1 MYIIGPALESGDS
14 GGMKVREQQAV
25 AHEVLTFLQRQSLAP
40 TPQNYAIGYVLQ
52 SGSNE
57 ALSKA
62 VNDATDGGIRMSQQQ
77 ADDIFMRC
85 VGGLG
90 GASGAQAAEAL
101 RNQTRHQL
109 LRLAEVASS
118 AAERTGD
125 FNRDLS
131 TGYEKLADKD
141 AAGIGLII
149 SDMIERSLRAEQ
161 DLAAAA
167 KEVEVLRQELDTAR
181 HDANLDAL
189 TGLPNRRALETAMD
203 RLQKGNLPFA
213 VAICDVDHFKRV
225 NDRYGHA
232 VGDRVLKMVAT
243 SLVESCG
250 GQMVGRWGGE
260 EFLVIVQGLAPE
272 ETVELLDGARRT
284 LGQRAFTLRETDEPM
299 GAITFS
305 AGVALIS
312 EGAEWSSALDAA
324 DTALYRAKA
333 EGRNMVLRG

>member
-1 MYIIGPALESGDS
+1 M
-14 GGMKVREQQAV
+14 
-25 AHEVLTFLQRQSLAP
+25 
-40 TPQNYAIGYVLQ
+40 GYVLK
-52 SGSNE
+52 SGTNEPLSN
-57 ALSKA
+57 A

-85 VGGLG
+85 LGSFGGQSG
-90 GASGAQAAEAL
+90 GHADAL

-125 FNRDLS
+125 FNRDLNI
-131 TGYEKLADKD
+131 GYEKLADKD
-141 AAGIGLII
+141 VAGIGVVI

-167 KEVEVLRQELDTAR
+167 REVEVLRQELDTAR

-203 RLQKGNLPFA
+203 GLRSGKRSFA

-225 NDRYGHA
+225 NDQYGHS

-250 GQMVGRWGGE
+250 DQLVGRWGGE
-260 EFLVIVQGLAPE
+260 EFLIIAHGFSADQA
-272 ETVELLDGARRT
+272 VELLDGARRD
-284 LGQRAFTLRETDEPM
+284 LGQRAFKLRDTDEPL

-305 AGVALIS
+305 AGVATVQD
-312 EGAEWSSALDAA
+312 GAEWGSALNDADA
-324 DTALYRAKA
+324 ALYRAKA
-333 EGRNMVLRG
+333 QGRNLVLSA

>member
-1 MYIIGPALESGDS
+1 M
-14 GGMKVREQQAV
+14 
-25 AHEVLTFLQRQSLAP
+25 
-40 TPQNYAIGYVLQ
+40 GYVLKN
-52 SGSNE
+52 GTNE
-57 ALSKA
+57 PLSKA

-77 ADDIFMRC
+77 ADDIFVRC
-85 VGGLG
+85 LGSFGGQR
-90 GASGAQAAEAL
+90 GAHNADAL

-109 LRLAEVASS
+109 LRLAEVANS

-125 FNRDLS
+125 FNRDLNI
-131 TGYEKLADKD
+131 GYEKLADKD
-141 AAGIGLII
+141 VAGVGLVI

-167 KEVEVLRQELDTAR
+167 REVEVLRQELDTAR

-189 TGLPNRRALETAMD
+189 TGLFNRRALETAMD
-203 RLQKGNLPFA
+203 RLKGGKLSFV

-225 NDRYGHA
+225 NDQYGHS

-250 GQMVGRWGGE
+250 GQLVGRWGGE

-272 ETVELLDGARRT
+272 QAVELLDTARRD
-284 LGQRAFTLRETDEPM
+284 LGQRAFRLRDTDEPM

-305 AGVALIS
+305 AGVALVS
-312 EGAEWSSALDAA
+312 EGAEWSDALNDADA
-324 DTALYRAKA
+324 ALYRAKA
-333 EGRNMVLRG
+333 QGRNLILMA

>member
-1 MYIIGPALESGDS
+1 MLKNG
-14 GGMKVREQQAV
+14 
-25 AHEVLTFLQRQSLAP
+25 T
-40 TPQNYAIGYVLQ
+40 
-52 SGSNE
+52 NE
-57 ALSKA
+57 PLSKA

-77 ADDIFMRC
+77 ADDIFVRC
-85 VGGLG
+85 LGSFGGQG
-90 GASGAQAAEAL
+90 GAHNADAL

-109 LRLAEVASS
+109 LRLAEVANS

-125 FNRDLS
+125 FNRDLNI
-131 TGYEKLADKD
+131 GYEKLADKD
-141 AAGIGLII
+141 VAGVGLVI

-167 KEVEVLRQELDTAR
+167 REVEVLRQELDTAR

-189 TGLPNRRALETAMD
+189 TGLFNRRALETAMD
-203 RLQKGNLPFA
+203 RLKGGKLSFV

-225 NDRYGHA
+225 NDQYGHS

-250 GQMVGRWGGE
+250 GQLVGRWGGE

-272 ETVELLDGARRT
+272 QAVELLDTARRD
-284 LGQRAFTLRETDEPM
+284 LGQRAFRLRDTDEPM

-305 AGVALIS
+305 AGVALVS
-312 EGAEWSSALDAA
+312 EGAEWSDALNDADA
-324 DTALYRAKA
+324 ALYRAKA
-333 EGRNMVLRG
+333 QGRNLILMA

>member
-1 MYIIGPALESGDS
+1 M
-14 GGMKVREQQAV
+14 REQQAV
-25 AHEVLTFLQRQSLAP
+25 AHEVLAFLQRQSLAP
-40 TPQNYAIGYVLQ
+40 TPQNYAMGYVLKN
-52 SGSNE
+52 GTNE
-57 ALSKA
+57 PLSKA

-77 ADDIFMRC
+77 ADDIFVRC
-85 VGGLG
+85 LGSFGGQG
-90 GASGAQAAEAL
+90 GAHNADAL

-109 LRLAEVASS
+109 LRLAEVANS

-125 FNRDLS
+125 FNRDLNI
-131 TGYEKLADKD
+131 GYEKLADKD
-141 AAGIGLII
+141 VAGVGLVI

-167 KEVEVLRQELDTAR
+167 REVEVLRQELDTAR

-189 TGLPNRRALETAMD
+189 TGLFNRRALETAMD
-203 RLQKGNLPFA
+203 RLKGGKLSFV

-225 NDRYGHA
+225 NDQYGHS

-250 GQMVGRWGGE
+250 GQLVGRWGGE

-272 ETVELLDGARRT
+272 QAVELLDTARRD
-284 LGQRAFTLRETDEPM
+284 LGQRAFRLRDTDEPM

-305 AGVALIS
+305 AGVALVS
-312 EGAEWSSALDAA
+312 EGAEWSDALNDADA
-324 DTALYRAKA
+324 ALYRAKA
-333 EGRNMVLRG
+333 QGRNLILMA

>member
-1 MYIIGPALESGDS
+1 M
-14 GGMKVREQQAV
+14 REQQAV

-40 TPQNYAIGYVLQ
+40 TPQNYAMGYVLK
-52 SGSNE
+52 SGTNE
-57 ALSKA
+57 PLSKA

-77 ADDIFMRC
+77 ADDIFVRC
-85 VGGLG
+85 LGSFGGQG
-90 GASGAQAAEAL
+90 GAHNADAL

-109 LRLAEVASS
+109 LRLAEVANS

-125 FNRDLS
+125 FNRDLNI
-131 TGYEKLADKD
+131 GYEKLADKD
-141 AAGIGLII
+141 VAGVGLVI

-167 KEVEVLRQELDTAR
+167 REVEVLRQELDTAR

-189 TGLPNRRALETAMD
+189 TGLFNRRALETAMD
-203 RLQKGNLPFA
+203 QLKSAKRSFA

-225 NDRYGHA
+225 NDQYGHS

-250 GQMVGRWGGE
+250 GQLVGRWGGE
-260 EFLVIVQGLAPE
+260 EFLVVMKGLAPE
-272 ETVELLDGARRT
+272 QAVGLLDTARRD
-284 LGQRAFTLRETDEPM
+284 LGQRAFRLRDTDEPM

-305 AGVALIS
+305 AGVALVN
-312 EGAEWSSALDAA
+312 EGAEWAGALNDADA
-324 DTALYRAKA
+324 ALYRAKA
-333 EGRNMVLRG
+333 QGRNMILMG

>member
-1 MYIIGPALESGDS
+1 M
-14 GGMKVREQQAV
+14 
-25 AHEVLTFLQRQSLAP
+25 
-40 TPQNYAIGYVLQ
+40 GYVLKN
-52 SGSNE
+52 GTNE
-57 ALSKA
+57 PLSKA

-77 ADDIFMRC
+77 ADDIFVRC
-85 VGGLG
+85 LGSFGGQG
-90 GASGAQAAEAL
+90 GAHNADAL

-109 LRLAEVASS
+109 LRLAEVANS

-125 FNRDLS
+125 FNRDLNI
-131 TGYEKLADKD
+131 GYEKLADKD
-141 AAGIGLII
+141 VAGVGLVI

-167 KEVEVLRQELDTAR
+167 REVEVLRQELDTAR

-189 TGLPNRRALETAMD
+189 TGLFNRRALETAMD
-203 RLQKGNLPFA
+203 RLKGGKLSFV

-225 NDRYGHA
+225 NDQYGHS

-250 GQMVGRWGGE
+250 GQLVGRWGGE

-272 ETVELLDGARRT
+272 QAVELLDTARRD
-284 LGQRAFTLRETDEPM
+284 LGQRAFRLRDTDEPM

-305 AGVALIS
+305 AGVALVS
-312 EGAEWSSALDAA
+312 EGAEWSDALNDADA
-324 DTALYRAKA
+324 ALYRAKA
-333 EGRNMVLRG
+333 QGRNLILMA

>member
-1 MYIIGPALESGDS
+1 
-14 GGMKVREQQAV
+14 MKVREQQSV
-25 AHEVLTFLQRQSLAP
+25 AHEVLTFLQCQSLAP
-40 TPQNYAIGYVLQ
+40 TPQNYAMGYVLK

-85 VGGLG
+85 VGSLG
-90 GASGAQAAEAL
+90 GAGGAHATDAL

-167 KEVEVLRQELDTAR
+167 REVEVLRQELDTAR

-189 TGLPNRRALETAMD
+189 TGLPNRRALEAAMD
-203 RLQKGNLPFA
+203 RLQKGKLPHA

-232 VGDRVLKMVAT
+232 VGDWVLRMVAT
-243 SLVESCG
+243 SLVESCD
-250 GQMVGRWGGE
+250 GQLVGRWGGE
-260 EFLVIVQGLAPE
+260 EFLVVVQGHALDD
-272 ETVELLDGARRT
+272 TVELLDDARRA
-284 LGQRAFTLRETDEPM
+284 LGQRAFKLRETDEPM

-305 AGVALIS
+305 AGIALVN
-312 EGAEWSSALDAA
+312 EGAEWSNALNSADA
-324 DTALYRAKA
+324 ALYRAKA
-333 EGRNMVLRG
+333 QGRNMVLRG